1 MSISQNFPATKPSL
15 NLDFARSKRLDPR
28 ITFSR
33 ASTAT
38 YVDEDGLIK
47 IAKADTARFDH
58 NPITGE
64 SLGLLVEDSRS
75 NNILYSQSFIDR
87 WDASFTSGTLDLIDI
102 VGTDNTTTSPD
113 GTTNAATLTNSLSEA
128 RATSVFGST
137 IGITK
142 NSTLTFSCFLKANT
156 TSTVNLEFV
165 CNTNVSS
172 FVYRSYATFT
182 LTGSGS
188 VSSVANVA
196 IDGST
201 PSGTASIQQYPNN
214 WYKCI
219 ISFATYNGANS
230 LNATLAEIRP
240 NPGSA
245 SGSIYAWGRQLEAGA
260 FATSYIP
267 TTASTVTR
275 SADVATVTGT
285 NFSGIYNSVEGT
297 LFAAARINYL
307 GGNTYPGIM
316 YVDDGTFNNTMGFY
330 VNDAGDDI
338 IGSENFI
345 SNVSQY
351 YFNSLSAIVPN
362 QLNKIITAYKVN
374 DFAAGFSIRESLDI
388 DTSGSVPTVNR
399 LIIGELRGS
408 QNVKLNGTISK
419 ISYYPVRLSNSQL
432 QELTK

>member
-1 MSISQNFPATKPSL
+1 MGK
-15 NLDFARSKRLDPR
+15 
-28 ITFSR
+28 
-33 ASTAT
+33 
-38 YVDEDGLIK
+38 
-47 IAKADTARFDH
+47 
-58 NPITGE
+58 
-64 SLGLLVEDSRS
+64 
-75 NNILYSQSFIDR
+75 
-87 WDASFTSGTLDLIDI
+87 
-102 VGTDNTTTSPD
+102 
-113 GTTNAATLTNSLSEA
+113 
-128 RATSVFGST
+128 T
-137 IGITK
+137 I
-142 NSTLTFSCFLKANT
+142 
-156 TSTVNLEFV
+156 
-165 CNTNVSS
+165 
-172 FVYRSYATFT
+172 
-182 LTGSGS
+182 
-188 VSSVANVA
+188 
-196 IDGST
+196 
-201 PSGTASIQQYPNN
+201 
-214 WYKCI
+214 
-219 ISFATYNGANS
+219 
-230 LNATLAEIRP
+230 
-240 NPGSA
+240 
-245 SGSIYAWGRQLEAGA
+245 EAGA

-330 VNDAGDDI
+330 VNDAGDDT

-419 ISYYPVRLSNSQL
+419 ISYYPVRLTNSQL
-432 QELTK
+432 QQLTK